1 MRLPPK
7 VRGGWRGLLAASEA
21 LTALAVTQ
29 VALRFCH
36 FRSVRRVLLAAAG
49 VLRAR
54 RPVESSTLLW
64 AMNAAKR
71 RCPVRTTCLGE
82 ALVAE
87 ALFRQHGYSPTLC
100 MGAARREGRF
110 EAHAWLEQ
118 DQAVVIGGPAEMVK
132 QYTRFPEIASL
143 TL

>member
-1 MRLPPK
+1 MRLRK
-7 VRGGWRGLLAASEA
+7 VQGGWRGVAAAVEVLAALA
-21 LTALAVTQ
+21 LTQ
-29 VALRFCH
+29 VALKFCH
-36 FRSVRRVLLAAAG
+36 FGSVRRVLLSVAQQF
-49 VLRAR
+49 RTR
-54 RPVESSTLLW
+54 RPLQSSTLLW

-71 RCPVRTTCLGE
+71 RCPVASTCLGE

-87 ALFRQHGYSPTLC
+87 ALFRRHGIHPTLC

-118 DQAVVIGGPAEMVK
+118 DDAVVIGGPAEMVK